1 MKKIIYCGLLLF
13 GVFALTQCKQENGGC
28 DSGEMNI
35 GTTVYGEP
43 ICIDK
48 LDNPFTIKPDG
59 IPYYVHE
66 KFGEIRLVKGQWL
79 DIENNLIGIN
89 D

>member
-13 GVFALTQCKQENGGC
+13 GVFVLTQCKQENGGC

-66 KFGEIRLVKGQWL
+66 KFGEIRLKRSRGW
-79 DIENNLIGIN
+79 I
-89 D
+89 